1 MDRQSGAWTPA
12 QGIACQRAFD
22 GYSAPLRELR
32 GMERWPSGLRRSLGK
47 RVYGKP
53 YRGFESL
60 PLRQSAALKRIPAP
74 LEAGIRSV
82 HYPHSASCISLAE
95 LPEGRFTSPTAAYRR
110 DDEDRLLFLIPM
122 FRSATCGAVL
132 FVGMSFSKFTNV
144 AS

>member
-1 MDRQSGAWTPA
+1 MLVSERNRTDG
-12 QGIACQRAFD
+12 GIQ
-22 GYSAPLRELR
+22 
-32 GMERWPSGLRRSLGK
+32 ERILPIVE
-47 RVYGKP
+47 RV
-53 YRGFESL
+53 RFEFLSH
-60 PLRQSAALKRIPAP
+60 RQSAALKRIPAP